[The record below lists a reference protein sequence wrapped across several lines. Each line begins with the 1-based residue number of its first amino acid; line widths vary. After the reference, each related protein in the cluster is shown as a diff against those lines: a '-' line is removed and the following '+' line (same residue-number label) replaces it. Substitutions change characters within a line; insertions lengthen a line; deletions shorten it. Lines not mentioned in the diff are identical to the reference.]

1 MDITVTLITNSL
13 NSHEKKFEG
22 LLLLRTFVTQCQLDI
37 IEQKGS
43 LWLSLCTKICMQKK
57 PLSTVSLSYDVISNI
72 LTKSIIIP
80 DLSKTI
86 SSTLL
91 SKIIESVNGL
101 PSECYFAALKCL
113 EICMKLYAG
122 PCGSSRGIIDRFLC
136 GLVDSTNRSLVLQ
149 AGKCL
154 HLLQQ
159 VRGGGGGVQGMS
171 QKGAWSL
178 LQSQLLGSLHRI
190 LDDIY
195 ANTMETYDGNMGDAI
210 TLKIAELNLSAE
222 PLERA
227 VQLVTRFKNLCEYL
241 RVALW

>member
-1 MDITVTLITNSL
+1 
-13 NSHEKKFEG
+13 
-22 LLLLRTFVTQCQLDI
+22 
-37 IEQKGS
+37 
-43 LWLSLCTKICMQKK
+43 MQKK
-57 PLSTVSLSYDVISNI
+57 PSAAVSLSYEVISGI

-80 DLSKTI
+80 DLGKTI

-101 PSECYFAALKCL
+101 PSECHFAALKCL
-113 EICMKLYAG
+113 ETCMKLYAG
-122 PCGSSRGIIDRFLC
+122 PSGSSRGIIDRFLC
-136 GLVDSTNRSLVLQ
+136 GLVDTTNHSLALQ
-149 AGKCL
+149 TAKCL

-159 VRGGGGGVQGMS
+159 VRGGGVQGMS

-178 LQSQLLGSLHRI
+178 LQSQLLGSLHRT

-195 ANTMETYDGNMGDAI
+195 ANTMETYDGNTGESV
-210 TLKIAELNLSAE
+210 TLKTTELNLSAE

-227 VQLVTRFKNLCEYL
+227 TQLVTRFQNLCEYL

>member
-1 MDITVTLITNSL
+1 MTLITNGL
-13 NSHEKKFEG
+13 NSHQKKFEG
-22 LLLLRTFVTQCQLDI
+22 LLLLRSFLSQCQLDI

-57 PLSTVSLSYDVISNI
+57 PSAVVSLSYEVISDI

-80 DLSKTI
+80 DLGKTI

-91 SKIIESVNGL
+91 SKIIESINGL
-101 PSECYFAALKCL
+101 PSECHFAALKCL
-113 EICMKLYAG
+113 EICMKLYSG
-122 PCGSSRGIIDRFLC
+122 PSGLSRGIIDRFLC
-136 GLVDSTNRSLVLQ
+136 GLVDSTNHSLVLQ
-149 AGKCL
+149 TAKCL

-159 VRGGGGGVQGMS
+159 VRGGGAQGMS
-171 QKGAWSL
+171 HKGAWYA
-178 LQSQLLGSLHRI
+178 LQSQLLGSLHRT

-195 ANTMETYDGNMGDAI
+195 ANTMETYDGNDTVQMV
-210 TLKIAELNLSAE
+210 TLKTTELNLSIE

-227 VQLVTRFKNLCEYL
+227 TQLVTRFKNLCEYL